1 MHFQWLTTE
10 HNRLHTV
17 EAWPDSPL
25 KEAAIAAVRSTLA
38 GLMRTAPRDLILPHC
53 EVCMNRKPA
62 LGLLKFT
69 AETSRS
75 ASGFAILAA

>member
-17 EAWPDSPL
+17 EAWPDSAL
-25 KEAAIAAVRSTLA
+25 KEAALAAVRSTLD
-38 GLMRTAPRDLILPHC
+38 GLVRTAPRDMVLPHC

-62 LGLLKFT
+62 LGLLEFPSE
-69 AETSRS
+69 ASR
-75 ASGFAILAA
+75 ASGYAILAA